1 MLMKNFVFIAYTA
14 LFVGCVTG
22 LVDSQLIPEFV
33 TKAVLSAFF
42 GSSALLFGFAA
53 WEELTYYNNKRRR

>member
-1 MLMKNFVFIAYTA
+1 MKNFVFISYTS
-14 LFVGCVTG
+14 LFIGCITG
-22 LVDSQLIPEFV
+22 LVQTMFVPEFI

-53 WEELTYYNNKRRR
+53 WEELTYHNNKRRR